1 MTQEADRSPAQA
13 GAGAVRE
20 SARPETPSPTVVPTA
35 KPGAGQQH
43 SPDAAGGA
51 GPTLGADH
59 SAGQGPGAGQGSSAG
74 QAHGSGRR
82 SAGSRTARKPQG
94 RPSLGGGTP
103 AQDRELRAQ
112 GRETVRKLLEAG
124 MIEFEVRGFGGVR
137 VDDVVKRAG
146 ISHGTFYLY
155 FANKED
161 LFKALLRDA
170 LHDME
175 IVAGDFPV
183 VTSDDTGL
191 TVLRRWV
198 RKFFAAYAAHAT
210 VIRILSSAD
219 LVPDEVYSDGLQL
232 FFSIAEAMTTGMT
245 AAAQAAGRH
254 HESPELTAVACLMML
269 ERVNYLISTEVQLP
283 VPEMSDKIADI
294 MFAAFGLAVA

>member
-13 GAGAVRE
+13 GAGAVRG
-20 SARPETPSPTVVPTA
+20 SARPPTA
-35 KPGAGQQH
+35 TPGTGQPLSPDGTPGAGPAH
-43 SPDAAGGA
+43 GA
-51 GPTLGADH
+51 GPNTG
-59 SAGQGPGAGQGSSAG
+59 AG
-74 QAHGSGRR
+74 QAHGGGRR
-82 SAGSRTARKPQG
+82 GAGARTARKPQG

-124 MIEFEVRGFGGVR
+124 MIEFEERGFNGVR

-175 IVAGDFPV
+175 VVAGDFPV
-183 VTSDDTGL
+183 VTSDDTGVRL
-191 TVLRRWV
+191 LRAWV
-198 RKFFAAYAAHAT
+198 RKFSAAYATHGT
-210 VIRILSSAD
+210 VLRTLSSANA
-219 LVPDEVYSDGLQL
+219 PGEMFADGLQL
-232 FFSIAEAMTTGMT
+232 FFSLTEAMTTGMT
-245 AAAQAAGRH
+245 AAAVAAGRH
-254 HESPELTAVACLMML
+254 QENAELTAFACLMML
-269 ERVNYLISTEVQLP
+269 ERVNFVMTTEVQLP
-283 VPEMSDKIADI
+283 EDLMADKIADI
-294 MFAAFGLAVA
+294 MFAAFGLVIP

>member
-13 GAGAVRE
+13 GAGAARG
-20 SARPETPSPTVVPTA
+20 SARGPAAT
-35 KPGAGQQH
+35 PGAGQQ
-43 SPDAAGGA
+43 AGTDGAPGA
-51 GPTLGADH
+51 GPGRGADQGH
-59 SAGQGPGAGQGSSAG
+59 GSGQGHGAGQG
-74 QAHGSGRR
+74 HGSGRR
-82 SAGSRTARKPQG
+82 GPAVRAARKPQG

-124 MIEFEVRGFGGVR
+124 TIEFEERGFNGVR

-175 IVAGDFPV
+175 VVTGDFPV
-183 VTSDDTGL
+183 VTGDDTGL
-191 TVLRRWV
+191 RLLRAWV
-198 RKFFAAYAAHAT
+198 RKFSAAYAAHGT
-210 VIRILSSAD
+210 VLRTLSSANAKMD
-219 LVPDEVYSDGLQL
+219 MFADGLQL
-232 FFSIAEAMTTGMT
+232 FGSLTEAMTTGMT
-245 AAAQAAGRH
+245 ASAAAAGRH
-254 HESPELTAVACLMML
+254 QENAELTAFACIMMI
-269 ERVNYLISTEVQLP
+269 ERVNFVMTTEVP
-283 VPEMSDKIADI
+283 VPEDLMADKIADI
-294 MFAAFGLAVA
+294 LFAAFGLAVS